1 MRKHLR
7 HGRLLITLTATG
19 LLMTILAAFPSF
31 SLAQNKTAVK
41 GTVVNGR
48 TNQPLPDVNITLKG
62 SAIGTRSGSKG
73 EYSINARP
81 GDIIS
86 FSYSGFE
93 TYEVKFS
100 SESTINIT
108 LKETASNL
116 DEIVVIGYGT
126 AKRKDLTGSVAS
138 VTGREIAAVPTVNAA
153 QALAGKLPGVQVS
166 SQDGRP
172 DAAVSIRVR
181 GGGSVSQ
188 SNEPLYIVDGFPVGN
203 INDIPGSQIES
214 IDVLKDAASTA
225 IYGARGANGVVI
237 VTTKNGKASKLTINY
252 DGYMQFNRPT
262 KYLPTMNAYDYIA
275 YNWGYAKAISDG
287 YATAWEQLWAI
298 GNSAATYNN
307 TEGIDHYKKVAAL
320 DYARQAYSNSF
331 SHNHNLSITNGNA
344 NTKYLLA
351 MSYADND
358 GMKINSWFKRA
369 NALFKLNQRL
379 NDRLS
384 FSFDTRFTNIQKM
397 SDESTTNGKGS
408 ILSSAYQFRPIATK
422 DVLGELDDTKNTQ
435 LGLYDLVLQDQYN
448 PVARMKDYLPQATE
462 RELRSNASL
471 SLNIIKGLNA
481 RTEFGY
487 NIYWNRSRTWSGALY
502 NNYLDKQGNK
512 TYGGNAAIASSEG
525 WALRWVNTLNYQVQG
540 LGVDHNLN
548 MVIGQEVNNT
558 HSEGTSMFGNK
569 YPVSFTSDRAFA
581 MMDQYDTA
589 RGNHGLSSTVGTPN
603 RLTSYFARINYT
615 LFDKYL
621 FTATFRADGS
631 SRFSPSHRWGYFPA
645 GAVAWRVNDEAFLRN
660 VRWLTSL
667 KLRASYGQVGND
679 GISANLWKTQWTSDG
694 LTKYSVN
701 EAQQVSYS
709 PASTIANPDLKWES
723 TITRNIGVDFSLFNS
738 RLYGTI
744 EVYKNSTKD
753 LLMLTSISA
762 ISGFSAT
769 YDNVGSTSNKGIEIS
784 LGGEI
789 YRSKDFRLSANFN
802 ISFNRG
808 RVDELAPGVN
818 GLYKTQW
825 GSTVTQPN
833 TGDYILKIGKPVG
846 QVRGYTYDG
855 WYSVDDFD
863 YANGIYTLKKG
874 VPDIGSGILGTV
886 YGTNAHKPG
895 GQTAYPGVMKFKDV
909 VADGV
914 IDEKDVDIIG
924 DMTPKHT
931 GGFSLNAGYRQFDLA
946 LNFNWSYGNQ
956 VYNANYLAAFYGSKE
971 DGLYKNRLNY
981 LSTSYRIY
989 DIQNGQL
996 VSVTDPAALKALN
1009 AHATTFLPYQENPVV
1024 STLGIQNGSF
1034 LRLNTVTAGYTFPEK
1049 LSRKAGISR
1058 LRIYGAIY
1066 NALTITGYKGL
1077 DPEVNT
1083 NTAQG
1088 GAQYPT
1094 VGLDWGAYPRA
1105 RSFTAGL
1112 NLEF

>member
-1 MRKHLR
+1 
-7 HGRLLITLTATG
+7 
-19 LLMTILAAFPSF
+19 
-31 SLAQNKTAVK
+31 
-41 GTVVNGR
+41 
-48 TNQPLPDVNITLKG
+48 
-62 SAIGTRSGSKG
+62 
-73 EYSINARP
+73 
-81 GDIIS
+81 
-86 FSYSGFE
+86 
-93 TYEVKFS
+93 
-100 SESTINIT
+100 
-108 LKETASNL
+108 
-116 DEIVVIGYGT
+116 
-126 AKRKDLTGSVAS
+126 
-138 VTGREIAAVPTVNAA
+138 
-153 QALAGKLPGVQVS
+153 
-166 SQDGRP
+166 
-172 DAAVSIRVR
+172 
-181 GGGSVSQ
+181 
-188 SNEPLYIVDGFPVGN
+188 
-203 INDIPGSQIES
+203 
-214 IDVLKDAASTA
+214 
-225 IYGARGANGVVI
+225 
-237 VTTKNGKASKLTINY
+237 
-252 DGYMQFNRPT
+252 
-262 KYLPTMNAYDYIA
+262 
-275 YNWGYAKAISDG
+275 
-287 YATAWEQLWAI
+287 
-298 GNSAATYNN
+298 
-307 TEGIDHYKKVAAL
+307 
-320 DYARQAYSNSF
+320 
-331 SHNHNLSITNGNA
+331 
-344 NTKYLLA
+344 
-351 MSYADND
+351 
-358 GMKINSWFKRA
+358 
-369 NALFKLNQRL
+369 
-379 NDRLS
+379 
-384 FSFDTRFTNIQKM
+384 
-397 SDESTTNGKGS
+397 
-408 ILSSAYQFRPIATK
+408 
-422 DVLGELDDTKNTQ
+422 
-435 LGLYDLVLQDQYN
+435 
-448 PVARMKDYLPQATE
+448 MKDYLPQATE

-471 SLNIIKGLNA
+471 SLNILKGLNA

-558 HSEGTSMFGNK
+558 HSEGTTMFGNK
-569 YPVSFTSDRAFA
+569 YPVSFSSDRAFA
-581 MMDQYDTA
+581 MMDQYDTT

-603 RLTSYFARINYT
+603 RLTSYFGRINYT

-645 GAVAWRVNDEAFLRN
+645 GAIAWRVNDEAFLRN

-694 LTKYSVN
+694 LTKYSIN

-784 LGGEI
+784 LGGDI

-833 TGDYILKIGKPVG
+833 TGDYILKVGKPVG

-895 GQTAYPGVMKFKDV
+895 GQTAYPGVMKFKDI

-924 DMTPKHT
+924 DMTPRHT
-931 GGFSLNAGYRQFDLA
+931 GGFNLNAGYKQVDLA

-981 LSTSYRIY
+981 LSTSYKIY

-1066 NALTITGYKGL
+1066 NALTITSYKGL